1 MKIPSFE
8 TKYAPG
14 DIVIITWQ
22 DDYPELAM
30 VDGIANIHV
39 LDKDAKPTVDYTIKS
54 PIYSRLHHNN
64 PNKIYEGDRTEDG
77 ILCKFEDIC
86 NDKEI
91 LEMLKKAFNEEGI
104 EIDEWKEKREAKNE

>member
-14 DIVIITWQ
+14 DIVIITWE

-30 VDGIANIHV
+30 VDSIANIYV
-39 LDKDAKPTVDYTIKS
+39 LDKDAEPTVTYTIKS
-54 PIYSRLHHNN
+54 QVYSRLHHND
-64 PNKIYEGDRTEDG
+64 PDKIYEGDRTEDG

-86 NDKEI
+86 NDKKL
-91 LEMLKKAFNEEGI
+91 LEMLKKAFIEEGI
-104 EIDEWKEKREAKNE
+104 AIDKWKEEWEKSNE